1 MEDSAKVNDN
11 KSTLKNIADMLK
23 TNATKFSDSIKQT
36 MENMNTKETSTVE
49 KKQIDVV
56 ESNNVKESTGSVSGG
71 KRKKTKKTN
80 KMGKTNKKRNTYK
93 KRGTNKDRK

>member
-56 ESNNVKESTGSVSGG
+56 ESNNVKESSVSVSGG
-71 KRKKTKKTN
+71 KRKKTKKN
-80 KMGKTNKKRNTYK
+80 KKMGKTNKKRNTYK
-93 KRGTNKDRK
+93 KRGTSKDRK